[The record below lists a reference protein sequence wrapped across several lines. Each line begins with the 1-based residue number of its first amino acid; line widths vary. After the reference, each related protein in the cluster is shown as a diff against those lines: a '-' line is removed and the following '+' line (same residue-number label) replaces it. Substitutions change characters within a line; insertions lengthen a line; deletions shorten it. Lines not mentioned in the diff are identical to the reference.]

1 MTEKKEI
8 DFSKKFKSLMGEDS
22 VYEFFLKM
30 ENLMPKYA
38 KKKDEDYFS
47 FIIFAMEHLAKY
59 KEESSISSLFIQSIQ
74 LYVENHPNKKIEN
87 PTYFMN
93 TYHKIFKMVPVKS
106 DKSLFKYKF
115 LYLCDANGISE
126 ESIFKE
132 NIYYEFAVDSR
143 ENKFLLEGYKFAIK
157 SLKLDIISEV
167 VKDIL
172 ANEKYKMNEKE
183 KKLFVART
191 CLEILVNKD
200 INLAKDFI
208 ILYINSKDN
217 YELNEP
223 IINMA
228 YFICL
233 LLNDKNINFEKFK
246 EFIEIYRPIIEKEDS
261 LLKKYI
267 NKISLD
273 FFKQIIFNEVN
284 NPFGGFN
291 FLNMMKLV
299 GQLSN
304 LGNSN

>member
-1 MTEKKEI
+1 
-8 DFSKKFKSLMGEDS
+8 
-22 VYEFFLKM
+22 
-30 ENLMPKYA
+30 
-38 KKKDEDYFS
+38 
-47 FIIFAMEHLAKY
+47 MEHLAKY

-87 PTYFMN
+87 PSYFMN

-115 LYLCDANGISE
+115 LELCDANGISE
-126 ESIFKE
+126 ENIFKE

-200 INLAKDFI
+200 INLANDFI
-208 ILYINSKDN
+208 IQYINSKDN
-217 YELNEP
+217 YEVNEP
-223 IINMA
+223 IMNMA

>member
-106 DKSLFKYKF
+106 DKSLFKYKY
-115 LYLCDANGISE
+115 LELCDANGISE

-132 NIYYEFAVDSR
+132 NIYYEFALDSR

-157 SLKLDIISEV
+157 SLKFDIISEV

>member
-115 LYLCDANGISE
+115 LELCDANGISE

-132 NIYYEFAVDSR
+132 NIYYEFALDSR

-157 SLKLDIISEV
+157 SLKFDIISEV

>member
-115 LYLCDANGISE
+115 LELCDANGISE
-126 ESIFKE
+126 ENIFKE

-200 INLAKDFI
+200 INLANDFI
-208 ILYINSKDN
+208 IQYINSKDN

-246 EFIEIYRPIIEKEDS
+246 EFIEIYRPVIEKEDS

>member
-38 KKKDEDYFS
+38 KKKDEEFFS

-93 TYHKIFKMVPVKS
+93 TYHKIFKMIPVKS

-115 LYLCDANGISE
+115 LELCDANGISE

-200 INLAKDFI
+200 INLANDFI
-208 ILYINSKDN
+208 IQYINSKDN
-217 YELNEP
+217 YEVNEP
-223 IINMA
+223 IMNMA

>member
-115 LYLCDANGISE
+115 LELCDANGISE
-126 ESIFKE
+126 ENIFKE

-200 INLAKDFI
+200 INLANDFI
-208 ILYINSKDN
+208 NQYINSKDN

-246 EFIEIYRPIIEKEDS
+246 EFIEIYRPVIEKEDS

>member
-115 LYLCDANGISE
+115 LELCDANGISE

-200 INLAKDFI
+200 INLANDFI
-208 ILYINSKDN
+208 IQYINSKDN

>member
-87 PTYFMN
+87 PSYFMN

-115 LYLCDANGISE
+115 LELCDANGISE
-126 ESIFKE
+126 ETIFKE

>member
-106 DKSLFKYKF
+106 DKSLFKYKY
-115 LYLCDANGISE
+115 LELCDANGISE

-200 INLAKDFI
+200 INLANDFI
-208 ILYINSKDN
+208 IQYINSKDN
-217 YELNEP
+217 YEVNEP
-223 IINMA
+223 IMNMA

>member
-8 DFSKKFKSLMGEDS
+8 DFSKKCKSLMGEDS

-87 PTYFMN
+87 PSYFMN

-115 LYLCDANGISE
+115 LELCDANGISE
-126 ESIFKE
+126 ENIFKE

-200 INLAKDFI
+200 INLANDFI
-208 ILYINSKDN
+208 IQYINSKDN
-217 YELNEP
+217 YEVNEP
-223 IINMA
+223 IMNMA

>member
-8 DFSKKFKSLMGEDS
+8 NFSKKFKSLMGEDS

-38 KKKDEDYFS
+38 KKKDEEFFS
-47 FIIFAMEHLAKY
+47 FIIFAIEHLAKY

-115 LYLCDANGISE
+115 LELCDANGISE

-200 INLAKDFI
+200 INLANDFI
-208 ILYINSKDN
+208 IQYINSKDN

>member
-47 FIIFAMEHLAKY
+47 FIIFYMEHLAKY

-115 LYLCDANGISE
+115 LELCDANGISE
-126 ESIFKE
+126 ENIFKE

-157 SLKLDIISEV
+157 SLKLDIISGV

-172 ANEKYKMNEKE
+172 SNEKYKMNEKE

-200 INLAKDFI
+200 INLANDFI
-208 ILYINSKDN
+208 IQYINSKDN

>member
-47 FIIFAMEHLAKY
+47 FIIFALEHLAKY

-115 LYLCDANGISE
+115 LELCDANGISE

-200 INLAKDFI
+200 INLANDFI
-208 ILYINSKDN
+208 IQYINSKDN
-217 YELNEP
+217 YEVNEP
-223 IINMA
+223 IMNMA

>member
-115 LYLCDANGISE
+115 LELCDANGISE
-126 ESIFKE
+126 ENIFKE

>member
-87 PTYFMN
+87 PSYFMN

-115 LYLCDANGISE
+115 LELCDANGISE

-200 INLAKDFI
+200 INLANDFI
-208 ILYINSKDN
+208 IQYINSKDN

>member
-1 MTEKKEI
+1 
-8 DFSKKFKSLMGEDS
+8 
-22 VYEFFLKM
+22 
-30 ENLMPKYA
+30 
-38 KKKDEDYFS
+38 
-47 FIIFAMEHLAKY
+47 MEHLAKY

-115 LYLCDANGISE
+115 LELCDANGISE

-208 ILYINSKDN
+208 IQYINSKDN

-228 YFICL
+228 YLICL

-273 FFKQIIFNEVN
+273 FFKQIIFNEIN

>member
-115 LYLCDANGISE
+115 LELCDANGISE

-132 NIYYEFAVDSR
+132 NIYHEFAVDSR

-200 INLAKDFI
+200 INLANDFI
-208 ILYINSKDN
+208 IQYINSKDN
-217 YELNEP
+217 YEVNEP
-223 IINMA
+223 IMNMA

>member
-106 DKSLFKYKF
+106 DKSLFKYKY
-115 LYLCDANGISE
+115 LELCDANGISE

-157 SLKLDIISEV
+157 SLKFDIISEV

-200 INLAKDFI
+200 INLANDFI
-208 ILYINSKDN
+208 IQYINSKDN
-217 YELNEP
+217 YEVNEP
-223 IINMA
+223 IMNMA

>member
-1 MTEKKEI
+1 MSEKKEI

-22 VYEFFLKM
+22 LYEFFLKI
-30 ENLMPKYA
+30 ENVMPKYA
-38 KKKDEDYFS
+38 KKKDEEFFS
-47 FIIFAMEHLAKY
+47 FIIFAIEHLAKY

-74 LYVENHPNKKIEN
+74 LYLENHPDKKIAN

-93 TYHKIFKMVPVKS
+93 TYHKIFKMIPVKS

-115 LYLCDANGISE
+115 LELCDANGISE
-126 ESIFKE
+126 ENIFKE

-157 SLKLDIISEV
+157 SMKLDIICDV
-167 VKDIL
+167 IKDIL
-172 ANEKYKMNEKE
+172 ANEKYKMGDKE
-183 KKLFVART
+183 KKLFVARA
-191 CLEILVNKD
+191 CLEILANKN
-200 INLAKDFI
+200 INLANDFI
-208 ILYINSKDN
+208 IQYINSKDN

-246 EFIEIYRPIIEKEDS
+246 EFIEIYKPVIEKEDEI
-261 LLKKYI
+261 LKKYI

-273 FFKQIIFNEVN
+273 FFKQIIFNEAN

-291 FLNMMKLV
+291 ILNMMKLV

>member
-47 FIIFAMEHLAKY
+47 FIIFALEHLAKY

-115 LYLCDANGISE
+115 LELCDANGISE
-126 ESIFKE
+126 ENIFKE
-132 NIYYEFAVDSR
+132 NIYYEFAIDSR

>member
-93 TYHKIFKMVPVKS
+93 NYHKIFKMVPVKS

-115 LYLCDANGISE
+115 LELCDANGISE

>member
-59 KEESSISSLFIQSIQ
+59 REESSISSLFIQSIQ

-115 LYLCDANGISE
+115 LELCDANGISE

-200 INLAKDFI
+200 INLANDFI
-208 ILYINSKDN
+208 IQYINSKDN
-217 YELNEP
+217 YEVNEP
-223 IINMA
+223 IMNMA

>member
-93 TYHKIFKMVPVKS
+93 NYHKIFKMVPVKS

-115 LYLCDANGISE
+115 LELCDANGISE

-200 INLAKDFI
+200 INLANDFI
-208 ILYINSKDN
+208 NQYINSKDN

-228 YFICL
+228 YLICL

>member
-38 KKKDEDYFS
+38 KKKDEDYCS

-115 LYLCDANGISE
+115 LELCDANGISE
-126 ESIFKE
+126 ENIFKE

-200 INLAKDFI
+200 INLANDFI
-208 ILYINSKDN
+208 IQYINSKDN

-246 EFIEIYRPIIEKEDS
+246 EFIEIYRPVIEKEDS

>member
-47 FIIFAMEHLAKY
+47 FIIFALEHLAKY

-74 LYVENHPNKKIEN
+74 LYLENHPDKKIAN

-93 TYHKIFKMVPVKS
+93 TYHKIFKMIPVKS

-115 LYLCDANGISE
+115 LELCDANGISE
-126 ESIFKE
+126 ETIFKE

-157 SLKLDIISEV
+157 SMKLDIICDV
-167 VKDIL
+167 IKDIL
-172 ANEKYKMNEKE
+172 ANEKYKMGDKE
-183 KKLFVART
+183 KKLFVARA
-191 CLEILVNKD
+191 CLEILANKS
-200 INLAKDFI
+200 INLANDFI
-208 ILYINSKDN
+208 IQYINSKDN

-223 IINMA
+223 IENMV

-261 LLKKYI
+261 IY
-267 NKISLD
+267 
-273 FFKQIIFNEVN
+273 
-284 NPFGGFN
+284 
-291 FLNMMKLV
+291 
-299 GQLSN
+299 
-304 LGNSN
+304 

>member
-47 FIIFAMEHLAKY
+47 FIIFALEHLAKY

-115 LYLCDANGISE
+115 LELCDANGISE

>member
-87 PTYFMN
+87 PSYFMN

-115 LYLCDANGISE
+115 LELCDANGISE
-126 ESIFKE
+126 ENIFKE

-200 INLAKDFI
+200 INLANDFI
-208 ILYINSKDN
+208 IQYINSKDN

>member
-47 FIIFAMEHLAKY
+47 FIIFALEHLAKY

-115 LYLCDANGISE
+115 LELCDANGISE
-126 ESIFKE
+126 ENIFKE

-200 INLAKDFI
+200 INLANDFI
-208 ILYINSKDN
+208 NQYINSKDN

>member
-115 LYLCDANGISE
+115 LELCDANGISE

-200 INLAKDFI
+200 INLANDFI
-208 ILYINSKDN
+208 IQYINSKDN
-217 YELNEP
+217 YEVNEP
-223 IINMA
+223 IMNMA